1 LSNKEKG
8 KSKVN
13 LHLAWTILLLCSSC
27 PMFSQEEPSKS
38 DNTRVNKRDRSG
50 EQVTADQQKQNSS
63 DIDLTRKIRSSI
75 TKDKSLSTYAH
86 NVKVITQD
94 GIVTLKGPVR
104 SEEESKVI
112 ESKAAEVVGASK
124 VKNQLDIAP
133 EKQPSGTKKK

>member
-1 LSNKEKG
+1 MKRKF
-8 KSKVN
+8 KVN
-13 LHLAWTILLLCSSC
+13 LHLAFTIVLLCSSC
-27 PMFSQEEPSKS
+27 LLFGQEPGKS
-38 DNTRVNKRDRSG
+38 DNTRVNKRDRSS

-63 DIDLTRKIRSSI
+63 DIELTRKIRSSI
-75 TKDKSLSTYAH
+75 SKDKSLSTYAH

-112 ESKAAEVVGASK
+112 ESKAAEVAGASN

>member
-1 LSNKEKG
+1 MKRKF
-8 KSKVN
+8 KVN
-13 LHLAWTILLLCSSC
+13 LHLAFTVVLLCSSC
-27 PMFSQEEPSKS
+27 LLFGQEPGKS

-63 DIDLTRKIRSSI
+63 DIELTRKIRSSI
-75 TKDKSLSTYAH
+75 SKDKSLSTYAH

-112 ESKAAEVVGASK
+112 ESKAAEVAGASN

-133 EKQPSGTKKK
+133 EKQPKKK

>member
-1 LSNKEKG
+1 MKRKF
-8 KSKVN
+8 KVN
-13 LHLAWTILLLCSSC
+13 LHLAFTVVLLCSSC
-27 PMFSQEEPSKS
+27 LLFGQEPGKS
-38 DNTRVNKRDRSG
+38 DNTRVNKRDRSD

-63 DIDLTRKIRSSI
+63 DIELTRKIRSSI
-75 TKDKSLSTYAH
+75 SKDKSLSTYAH

-112 ESKAAEVVGASK
+112 ESKAAEVAGASN

>member
-1 LSNKEKG
+1 MKRKF
-8 KSKVN
+8 KVN
-13 LHLAWTILLLCSSC
+13 LHLAFTVVLLCSSC
-27 PMFSQEEPSKS
+27 LLFGQEPGKS
-38 DNTRVNKRDRSG
+38 DNTRVNKRDRSD

-63 DIDLTRKIRSSI
+63 DIELTRKIRSSI
-75 TKDKSLSTYAH
+75 SKDKSLSTYAH

-112 ESKAAEVVGASK
+112 ESKAAEVAGASN

-133 EKQPSGTKKK
+133 EKQPKKK

>member
-1 LSNKEKG
+1 MKRKF
-8 KSKVN
+8 KVN
-13 LHLAWTILLLCSSC
+13 LHLAFTVVLLCSSC
-27 PMFSQEEPSKS
+27 LLFGQEPGKS

-63 DIDLTRKIRSSI
+63 DIELTRKIRSSI
-75 TKDKSLSTYAH
+75 SKDKSLSTYAH

-112 ESKAAEVVGASK
+112 ESKAAEVAGASN

>member
-1 LSNKEKG
+1 MKRKF
-8 KSKVN
+8 KVN
-13 LHLAWTILLLCSSC
+13 LHLAFTIVLLCSSC
-27 PMFSQEEPSKS
+27 LLFGQEPGKS

-63 DIDLTRKIRSSI
+63 DIELTRKIRSSI
-75 TKDKSLSTYAH
+75 SKDKSLSTYAH

-112 ESKAAEVVGASK
+112 ESKAAEVAGTSN

-133 EKQPSGTKKK
+133 EKQPKKK

>member
-1 LSNKEKG
+1 MKRNF
-8 KSKVN
+8 KVN
-13 LHLAWTILLLCSSC
+13 LHLAFTVVLLCSSC
-27 PMFSQEEPSKS
+27 LLFGQEPGKS
-38 DNTRVNKRDRSG
+38 DNTRVNKRDRSD
-50 EQVTADQQKQNSS
+50 EQVTADQQKQNSF
-63 DIDLTRKIRSSI
+63 DIELTRKIRSSI
-75 TKDKSLSTYAH
+75 NKDKSLSTYAH

-112 ESKAAEVVGASK
+112 ESKAAEVAGASN

>member
-1 LSNKEKG
+1 MKKG
-8 KSKVN
+8 KSKFN

-27 PMFSQEEPSKS
+27 PMFSQEPSKS

-50 EQVTADQQKQNSS
+50 EQGTADQQKQNSS
-63 DIDLTRKIRSSI
+63 DIELARKIRSSI

-112 ESKAAEVVGASK
+112 ESKAAEVAGASN

>member
-1 LSNKEKG
+1 MKG

-13 LHLAWTILLLCSSC
+13 LHLAWTIVLLCSSC
-27 PMFSQEEPSKS
+27 PMFSQEPGKS
-38 DNTRVNKRDRSG
+38 DNTRVNKRDRSD

-63 DIDLTRKIRSSI
+63 DIELTRKIRSSI
-75 TKDKSLSTYAH
+75 SKDKSLSTYAH

-112 ESKAAEVVGASK
+112 ESKAAEVAGASN

-133 EKQPSGTKKK
+133 EKQPKKK

>member
-1 LSNKEKG
+1 MKRKF
-8 KSKVN
+8 KVN
-13 LHLAWTILLLCSSC
+13 LHLAFTIVLLCGSC
-27 PMFSQEEPSKS
+27 LLFGQEPGKS

-63 DIDLTRKIRSSI
+63 DIELTRKIRSSI
-75 TKDKSLSTYAH
+75 SKDKSLSTYAH
-86 NVKVITQD
+86 NGKVITQD

-112 ESKAAEVVGASK
+112 ESKAAEVAGTSN

-133 EKQPSGTKKK
+133 EKQPKKK

>member
-1 LSNKEKG
+1 MKG

-13 LHLAWTILLLCSSC
+13 LHLAWTIVLLCSSC
-27 PMFSQEEPSKS
+27 PLFSQEPSKS
-38 DNTRVNKRDRSG
+38 GNTRVNKRDRSG

-63 DIDLTRKIRSSI
+63 DIELTRKIRSSI

-112 ESKAAEVVGASK
+112 ESKAAEVAGGSN

-133 EKQPSGTKKK
+133 EKQPSGSKKK

>member
-1 LSNKEKG
+1 MKRKF
-8 KSKVN
+8 KVN
-13 LHLAWTILLLCSSC
+13 LHLAFTVVLLCSSC
-27 PMFSQEEPSKS
+27 LLFGQEPGKS
-38 DNTRVNKRDRSG
+38 DNTRVNKRDRSD
-50 EQVTADQQKQNSS
+50 EQVTADQQKQNSF
-63 DIDLTRKIRSSI
+63 DIELTRKIRSSI
-75 TKDKSLSTYAH
+75 SKDKSLSTYAH

-112 ESKAAEVVGASK
+112 ESKAAEVAGASN

>member
-1 LSNKEKG
+1 MKG
-8 KSKVN
+8 KFKVKR
-13 LHLAWTILLLCSSC
+13 LAWTVVLLCSSC
-27 PMFSQEEPSKS
+27 LLFGQEPGKS

-63 DIDLTRKIRSSI
+63 DIELTRKIRSSI
-75 TKDKSLSTYAH
+75 SKDKSLSTYAH

-112 ESKAAEVVGASK
+112 ESKAAEVAGASN

-133 EKQPSGTKKK
+133 EKQPKKK

>member
-1 LSNKEKG
+1 MKK
-8 KSKVN
+8 KFKVN
-13 LHLAWTILLLCSSC
+13 LHLAWTIVLLCSSC
-27 PMFSQEEPSKS
+27 PLFSQEPSKS
-38 DNTRVNKRDRSG
+38 DNTRVNKRDRSS

-63 DIDLTRKIRSSI
+63 DIELSRKIRSSI
-75 TKDKSLSTYAH
+75 SKDKSLSTYAH

-112 ESKAAEVVGASK
+112 ESKAAEVAGASN

-133 EKQPSGTKKK
+133 EKQTKKKDK